1 MIQTTLEFYQQ
12 MLILINDSFP
22 AERMMQVGRYWRN
35 NNTKA
40 RRLWVRGGGGSYW
53 AQGWWTICPPPPP
66 TRGVDTRNQLWP
78 PVANLAEAA
87 DLHNSPFTS
96 AQLQNPPLSQ
106 KIHLCHKK
114 STFVTKIHLC
124 HKNLTS
130 NPRSQSSQLPPN
142 RRCCT
147 TLNQVHNRVKEFTI
161 RRRNHLKKLRNA
173 HIHVRTNHNHLEHHH
188 LTGMNPISG

>member
-1 MIQTTLEFYQQ
+1 

-40 RRLWVRGGGGSYW
+40 RRLWVRGG
-53 AQGWWTICPPPPP
+53 WWVILGTGVVDNMPPAHP

-106 KIHLCHKK
+106 K
-114 STFVTKIHLC
+114 STFVTKNPPLSQKIHLC
-124 HKNLTS
+124 HKNPTS

-161 RRRNHLKKLRNA
+161 RRRNHLKKLRNG
-173 HIHVRTNHNHLEHHH
+173 HIHVRITIILS
-188 LTGMNPISG
+188 III

>member
-1 MIQTTLEFYQQ
+1 MGGSLEFYQQ

-40 RRLWVRGGGGSYW
+40 RRLWVRGVWGIILGTGVVDNM
-53 AQGWWTICPPPPP
+53 PPSHP

-114 STFVTKIHLC
+114 STFVTKNPFLSQKIHLC
-124 HKNLTS
+124 HKKSTFVTKIPLQIQDH
-130 NPRSQSSQLPPN
+130 NPHNSHRTAAAAQL
-142 RRCCT
+142 
-147 TLNQVHNRVKEFTI
+147 
-161 RRRNHLKKLRNA
+161 
-173 HIHVRTNHNHLEHHH
+173 
-188 LTGMNPISG
+188 